1 MRKRRTKTPVKIS
14 PVWPRGA
21 FLQCHRGVPLK
32 ETHTRARTHT
42 LPDGGSALKTAAVH
56 VEIDLKFRKV

>member
-1 MRKRRTKTPVKIS
+1 MRKRRTNTPVKIS

-21 FLQCHRGVPLK
+21 FLQCCQDVPLK
-32 ETHTRARTHT
+32 ETHTHTHT
-42 LPDGGSALKTAAVH
+42 RILHGGGSALKTAAVH

>member
-1 MRKRRTKTPVKIS
+1 MRKRRTNTPVKIS

-21 FLQCHRGVPLK
+21 FLQCCRDVPLK
-32 ETHTRARTHT
+32 ETHTHT
-42 LPDGGSALKTAAVH
+42 RILHGGGSALKTAAVH